1 MQALFTFHFSRG
13 RRMTF
18 PATLAI
24 PGDVL
29 EIARTLREAGHE
41 AWCVGGA
48 VRDTLLGVPNT
59 DYDVAT
65 SATPEVVKGL
75 FKKVIPV
82 GERFGTVAV
91 KIRRRMHEVTTFRR
105 DVQTDGR
112 HAVVEYGA
120 SLDDDLARRDFTIN
134 AIAYDP
140 LSHAWRDPFN
150 GSSDLDQRLIR
161 AVGDPAQ
168 RFREDY
174 LRILRA
180 LRFAAR
186 FDFQIDPSTW
196 TAVQQQ
202 APGLTQLS
210 AERVREE
217 WFKGLRTARSIKRL
231 LDLWATS
238 GAAKLWLP
246 ELVGD
251 PSSSGPVQR
260 MGGPPTA
267 QHPYVGRLADRD
279 AMLPVLERMVGA
291 GAPRD
296 PVLLTILLCLD
307 PVAVLVRLKAS
318 NAEVARAAAVLTG
331 SPEPEGN
338 SPLEVRRWM
347 AAVGDAADDLI
358 ALWHLRNG
366 APPMWDAVV
375 RGIRERG
382 EPLNRKQLAI
392 TGDDLVAIGIPPGPR
407 IGAIL
412 DQLLAMVVDDP
423 SLNTRE
429 VLLAL
434 ARRSG

>member
-1 MQALFTFHFSRG
+1 
-13 RRMTF
+13 MTF

-29 EIARTLREAGHE
+29 EIAKVLNGAGYE

-65 SATPEVVKGL
+65 SATPEAVKSL

-120 SLDDDLARRDFTIN
+120 SLEDDLARRDFTIN
-134 AIAYDP
+134 AIAYQP
-140 LSHAWRDPFN
+140 LQHQWRDPFN
-150 GSSDLDQRLIR
+150 GSADLERRVVR
-161 AVGDPAQ
+161 AVGDATQ

-186 FDFQIDPSTW
+186 FDFTIHSATW
-196 TAVQQQ
+196 DAIRSE

-210 AERVREE
+210 AERVRDE
-217 WFKGLRTARSIKRL
+217 WFKGLRTARSVKVL
-231 LDLWATS
+231 LELWVTS
-238 GAAKLWLP
+238 GAARLWLP
-246 ELVGD
+246 ELLGESTS
-251 PSSSGPVQR
+251 PARAPAR
-260 MGGPPTA
+260 IGGPPA
-267 QHPYVGRLADRD
+267 MHHPFVGRLADRD
-279 AMLPVLERMVGA
+279 AMLPVLEQMVGA

-318 NAEVARAAAVLTG
+318 NAEIARAAAVLTG
-331 SPEPEGN
+331 APEPDGN
-338 SPLEVRRWM
+338 TPVQVRRWM
-347 AAVGDAADDLI
+347 AAVGDAVDDLT
-358 ALWHLRNG
+358 ALWHLRHG
-366 APPMWDAVV
+366 APPMWETVV

-382 EPLNRKQLAI
+382 EPLTRKHLAV
-392 TGDDLVAIGIPPGPR
+392 TGNDLVAIGIPAGPQL
-407 IGAIL
+407 GGIL
-412 DQLLAMVVDDP
+412 DQLLSMVVDNP
-423 SLNTRE
+423 SLNSRE
-429 VLLAL
+429 LLLAQARSL
-434 ARRSG
+434 A

>member
-1 MQALFTFHFSRG
+1 
-13 RRMTF
+13 MTF

-29 EIARTLREAGHE
+29 EIAKVLNGAGYE

-65 SATPEVVKGL
+65 SATPEVVKSL

-120 SLDDDLARRDFTIN
+120 SLEDDLARRDFTIN
-134 AIAYDP
+134 AIAYQP
-140 LSHAWRDPFN
+140 LQHQWRDPFN
-150 GSSDLDQRLIR
+150 GSADLERRVVR
-161 AVGDPAQ
+161 AVGDATQ

-186 FDFQIDPSTW
+186 FDFTIHSATW
-196 TAVQQQ
+196 DAIRSE

-210 AERVREE
+210 AERVRDE
-217 WFKGLRTARSIKRL
+217 WFKGLRTARSVKVL
-231 LDLWATS
+231 LELWVTS
-238 GAAKLWLP
+238 GAARLWLP
-246 ELVGD
+246 ELLGESTS
-251 PSSSGPVQR
+251 PARAPAR
-260 MGGPPTA
+260 IGGPPA
-267 QHPYVGRLADRD
+267 MHHPFVGRLADRD
-279 AMLPVLERMVGA
+279 AMLPVLEQMVGA

-318 NAEVARAAAVLTG
+318 NAEIARAAAVLTG
-331 SPEPEGN
+331 APEPDGN
-338 SPLEVRRWM
+338 TPVQVRRWM
-347 AAVGDAADDLI
+347 AAVGDAVDDLT
-358 ALWHLRNG
+358 ALWHLRHG
-366 APPMWDAVV
+366 APPMWETVV

-382 EPLNRKQLAI
+382 EPLTRKHLAV
-392 TGDDLVAIGIPPGPR
+392 TGNDLVAIGIPAGPQL
-407 IGAIL
+407 GGIL
-412 DQLLAMVVDDP
+412 DQLLSMVVDNP
-423 SLNTRE
+423 SLNSRE
-429 VLLAL
+429 LLLAQARSL
-434 ARRSG
+434 A

>member
-1 MQALFTFHFSRG
+1 
-13 RRMTF
+13 MTF

-29 EIARTLREAGHE
+29 EIAKVLNGAGYE

-65 SATPEVVKGL
+65 SATPEVVKSL

-120 SLDDDLARRDFTIN
+120 SLEDDLARRDFTIN
-134 AIAYDP
+134 AIAYQP
-140 LSHAWRDPFN
+140 LQHQWRDPFN
-150 GSSDLDQRLIR
+150 GSADLERRVVR
-161 AVGDPAQ
+161 AVGDATQ

-186 FDFQIDPSTW
+186 FDFTIHSATW
-196 TAVQQQ
+196 DAIRSE

-210 AERVREE
+210 AERVRDE
-217 WFKGLRTARSIKRL
+217 WFKGLRTARSVKVL
-231 LDLWATS
+231 LELWVTS
-238 GAAKLWLP
+238 GAARLWLP
-246 ELVGD
+246 ELLGESTS
-251 PSSSGPVQR
+251 PARAPAR
-260 MGGPPTA
+260 IGGPPA
-267 QHPYVGRLADRD
+267 MHHPFVGRLADRD
-279 AMLPVLERMVGA
+279 AMLPVLEQMVGA

-318 NAEVARAAAVLTG
+318 NAEIARAAAVLTG
-331 SPEPEGN
+331 APEPDGN
-338 SPLEVRRWM
+338 TPVQVRRWM
-347 AAVGDAADDLI
+347 AAVGDAVDDLT
-358 ALWHLRNG
+358 ALWHLRHG
-366 APPMWDAVV
+366 APPMWETVV

-382 EPLNRKQLAI
+382 EPLTRKHLAV
-392 TGDDLVAIGIPPGPR
+392 TGNDLVAIGIPAGPQL
-407 IGAIL
+407 GGIL
-412 DQLLAMVVDDP
+412 DQLLSIVVDNP
-423 SLNTRE
+423 SLNSRE
-429 VLLAL
+429 LLLAQARSL
-434 ARRSG
+434 A

>member
-1 MQALFTFHFSRG
+1 
-13 RRMTF
+13 MTF

-29 EIARTLREAGHE
+29 EIAKVLNGAGYE

-65 SATPEVVKGL
+65 SATPEVVKSL

-120 SLDDDLARRDFTIN
+120 SLEDDLARRDFTIN
-134 AIAYDP
+134 AIAYQP
-140 LSHAWRDPFN
+140 LQHQWRDPFN
-150 GSSDLDQRLIR
+150 GSADLERRVVR
-161 AVGDPAQ
+161 AVGDATQ

-186 FDFQIDPSTW
+186 FDFTIHSATW
-196 TAVQQQ
+196 DAIRSE

-210 AERVREE
+210 AERVRDE
-217 WFKGLRTARSIKRL
+217 WFKGLRTARSVKVL
-231 LDLWATS
+231 LELWVTS
-238 GAAKLWLP
+238 GAARLWLP
-246 ELVGD
+246 ELLGESTS
-251 PSSSGPVQR
+251 PTRAPAR
-260 MGGPPTA
+260 IGGPPA
-267 QHPYVGRLADRD
+267 MHHPFVGRLADRD
-279 AMLPVLERMVGA
+279 AMLPVLEQMVGA

-318 NAEVARAAAVLTG
+318 NAEIARAAAVLTG
-331 SPEPEGN
+331 APEPDGN
-338 SPLEVRRWM
+338 TPVQVRRWM
-347 AAVGDAADDLI
+347 AAVGDAVDDLT
-358 ALWHLRNG
+358 ALWHLRHG
-366 APPMWDAVV
+366 APPMWETVV

-382 EPLNRKQLAI
+382 EPLTRKHLAV
-392 TGDDLVAIGIPPGPR
+392 TGNDLVAIGIPAGPQL
-407 IGAIL
+407 GGIL
-412 DQLLAMVVDDP
+412 DQLLSIVVDNP
-423 SLNTRE
+423 SLNSRE
-429 VLLAL
+429 LLLAQARSL
-434 ARRSG
+434 A